1 MASKED
7 KRERVYCPRLGT
19 YYKVDLNEGAPA
31 FSGTPKDII
40 LAYKHWIK
48 IAKKNL
54 GKITINDVELT
65 VKIVNMMTIRVNEL
79 MKNYSV
85 AMKRIK
91 TDKLNKI
98 AERHWNQVHLEEL
111 YKQEYKK

>member
-19 YYKVDLNEGAPA
+19 YYKVDLNEGSPA

-65 VKIVNMMTIRVNEL
+65 VKINEL
-79 MKNYSV
+79 MKNYSI